1 VAKRNVAKLGL
12 DGRVTVVQGDLFEAL
27 AEVPDPQPFNLI
39 VSNPPYIPTGELEKL
54 DRNVRDFEPRMA
66 LDGGMD
72 GLVVHRR
79 IVEEAPARLMA
90 GGRIYLEIQFD
101 QGPIVK
107 ELVETREEFEDAR
120 ILKDYGGNQRLVTA
134 RRK

>member
-1 VAKRNVAKLGL
+1 VAR
-12 DGRVTVVQGDLFEAL
+12 GDLFEPLKEMVDAR
-27 AEVPDPQPFNLI
+27 PFDL
-39 VSNPPYIPTGELEKL
+39 VVANPPYIPTEAIAKL
-54 DRNVRDFEPRMA
+54 DRNVRDYEPMTA

-79 IVEEAPARLMA
+79 IIQEAPERLRG

-101 QGPIVK
+101 QGAAVSGLLNESGAFDEVK
-107 ELVETREEFEDAR
+107 V
-120 ILKDYGGNQRLVTA
+120 LKDFGGNERVVTG